1 MRTLVIYINI
11 TIFPL
16 FMTSHRAK
24 QTKITYLIF
33 TKQRIF
39 FAPNILKYSSVDFI
53 GSFFLF

>member
-16 FMTSHRAK
+16 FMMSYRSK

-33 TKQRIF
+33 TKQRF
-39 FAPNILKYSSVDFI
+39 FFRSLNNLSIPL
-53 GSFFLF
+53 